1 MGDLVRR
8 DHCWAYECAG
18 LQVKDE
24 ESILETMRFRVDLGM
39 TVPKQMVTKSL
50 YDYTIRELAELYKE
64 MHPDEEE
71 EQQS

>member
-8 DHCWAYECAG
+8 DHCWAYECVG

-24 ESILETMRFRVDLGM
+24 ESITETIRFRVDIGM
-39 TVPKQMVTKSL
+39 TIPKRLVTKSL
-50 YDYTIRELAELYKE
+50 YDYTIRELAELYEE

-71 EQQS
+71 L